1 MYPYGE
7 AVVPGLTAFEEVKLD
22 DVPLTTDFNLLQVHI
37 FGKKL
42 AFEVGGAGRGAV
54 LAGRCCCCTCV
65 GQMQWGG

>member
-22 DVPLTTDFNLLQVHI
+22 DVPLTTDFNMLQVHI

-42 AFEVGGAGRGAV
+42 AFEVGGAVRGV
-54 LAGRCCCCTCV
+54 LCWQPAACCELHPAAS
-65 GQMQWGG
+65 